1 MRYRTAAGATAL
13 AVTVILLG
21 VTGCGGEGT
30 ASVPSDAVPATE
42 LGSRDVAT
50 VRRAELS
57 TGAVLTGSLHPYR
70 VVKVKAQVPGTV
82 SGVRVDRGT
91 PVRRGQA
98 LASINADG
106 IRSQAAGA
114 QAAVAAAESG
124 LALAKQQLES
134 ARILYEAGAMSEID
148 LNGAR
153 AAYAAAEAQLAAARA
168 QAAAAGE
175 AAAHTTVTA
184 PITGIV
190 SERFVEGGEAVNPG
204 QELFTVVNSEYLE
217 LAGQVPIE
225 DAGRIRPG
233 MEVVFTL
240 DAHPGEE
247 FRGSVDR
254 VEPVANLQTRQ
265 VGLYVRLANPDGSLL
280 AGQFATGRIVA
291 ERLED
296 ALVIP
301 ETAVRGSGEDTYVL
315 AIEDG
320 EVVRRAVVLGPR
332 DRAAGIVAVVSG
344 LSEGEQ
350 VIVTPAGT
358 IAPGTRVRIRGAEAA
373 PAPVPAA
380 TGEES

>member
-153 AAYAAAEAQLAAARA
+153 AAYAAAEA
-168 QAAAAGE
+168 
-175 AAAHTTVTA
+175 
-184 PITGIV
+184 
-190 SERFVEGGEAVNPG
+190 
-204 QELFTVVNSEYLE
+204 
-217 LAGQVPIE
+217 
-225 DAGRIRPG
+225 
-233 MEVVFTL
+233 
-240 DAHPGEE
+240 
-247 FRGSVDR
+247 
-254 VEPVANLQTRQ
+254 
-265 VGLYVRLANPDGSLL
+265 
-280 AGQFATGRIVA
+280 
-291 ERLED
+291 
-296 ALVIP
+296 
-301 ETAVRGSGEDTYVL
+301 
-315 AIEDG
+315 
-320 EVVRRAVVLGPR
+320 
-332 DRAAGIVAVVSG
+332 
-344 LSEGEQ
+344 
-350 VIVTPAGT
+350 
-358 IAPGTRVRIRGAEAA
+358 
-373 PAPVPAA
+373 
-380 TGEES
+380 